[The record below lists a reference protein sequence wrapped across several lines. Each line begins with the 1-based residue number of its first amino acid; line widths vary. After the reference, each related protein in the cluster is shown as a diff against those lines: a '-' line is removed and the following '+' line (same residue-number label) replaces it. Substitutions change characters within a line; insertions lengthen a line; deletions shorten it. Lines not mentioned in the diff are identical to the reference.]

1 VETYDVE
8 LTGIAPVKFNK
19 PTAEAIKGLN
29 PGSKAQKR
37 EDAAGREDEAL
48 QRLYMVDGQIAAPAR
63 QIKRAILDGASMG
76 TIKIGRKGAIGYLK
90 ATLMVTDGVFAVLKG
105 DELVGVKQPDRI
117 VEDVVR
123 IPPRTGA
130 LVLKAWPMLDVGW
143 RLLFEV
149 TLLQPAVLG
158 QSVARAALDAA
169 GLLSGLGTERPEYGR
184 FTVTRWD
191 RL

>member
-90 ATLMVTDGVFAVLKG
+90 ATVMVTDGSFG
-105 DELVGVKQPDRI
+105 VGEPDRI
-117 VEDVVR
+117 IEDVVR

-130 LVLKAWPMLDVGW
+130 LVLKAWPMLDAGW
-143 RLLFEV
+143 RLRFTL
-149 TLLQPAVLG
+149 TLLQPSVLG
-158 QSVARAALDAA
+158 PTVALAALDAA